1 MLEGQMT
8 IFIDE
13 GNPKGM
19 PVTTRLPPQA
29 MTPTRCEFE
38 PPIFCLQIRR
48 QGFFGA
54 PNSQLVTVPM
64 VGFSVF

>member
-19 PVTTRLPPQA
+19 PVTTRIITFLVGDPELNLHVTLLLGGNTQFEQ
-29 MTPTRCEFE
+29 TRFWRS
-38 PPIFCLQIRR
+38 F
-48 QGFFGA
+48 
-54 PNSQLVTVPM
+54 M
-64 VGFSVF
+64 

>member
-19 PVTTRLPPQA
+19 PVTTRFFFNLLLWRLVDRKLQ
-29 MTPTRCEFE
+29 FSN
-38 PPIFCLQIRR
+38 IF
-48 QGFFGA
+48 
-54 PNSQLVTVPM
+54 QLGQLDTTA
-64 VGFSVF
+64 SYDTNAL